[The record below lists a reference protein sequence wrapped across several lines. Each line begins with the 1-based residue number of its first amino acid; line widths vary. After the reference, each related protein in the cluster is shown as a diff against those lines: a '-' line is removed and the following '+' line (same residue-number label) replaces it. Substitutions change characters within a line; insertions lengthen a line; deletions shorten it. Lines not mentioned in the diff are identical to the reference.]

1 MTKKFTNPSL
11 IRATI
16 REYWN
21 HAWRYPWLTT
31 GMLVFIPLAVVTY
44 AIIPQLFISEI
55 LQKVTTRSFIP
66 GDLWGSFG
74 HELLWY
80 VLFSF
85 VGGLFVWRVAII
97 FLWSLEMRVM
107 RDIYQRIFHHLNSQ
121 SMSFHADRFG
131 GSLVSQSNKF
141 ATSYVRFVDTIIF
154 DLYTLLVSFVAT
166 FVIIY
171 PRSPLIAYS
180 LLALSIVFMVVST
193 FLTKKVRILRAREA
207 DAENKQTG
215 FLADAITNVLSIKSF
230 AGEKYEDKRF
240 AKVTEKVRSS
250 VRDVMVAS
258 MTREIGFA
266 FGTFA
271 IQMSAVLGALVGI
284 VYGKADVATMYLAIT
299 YTGQITMR
307 LWEFAQHTL
316 RELNRAFGDAEE
328 MTKILATEP
337 EILDPKKPEKSKIR
351 RGDIVWKDV
360 TFTHDGS
367 RNAIFEGFN
376 LHVKPGEKIGLVG
389 PSGSGKTTF
398 TRLLQRFSDLD
409 SGEIL
414 LDGQNIASIRQSD
427 LRENIAFVPQEPL
440 LFHRSIAENIA
451 YGQRDGATDEAVQA
465 VAKMAS
471 AHDFITNLPHGYDT
485 LVGERGVK
493 LSGGQRQRVA
503 IARAMLKNAPIL
515 VLDEATS
522 ALDSES
528 EVLIQDALWK
538 LMEGRTA
545 IVIAHR
551 LSTIQ
556 KMDRIIVL
564 DEGKIVE
571 EGSHKELL
579 AKNGTYAK
587 LWSHQSGGFME

>member
-1 MTKKFTNPSL
+1 MNKRNETSL
-11 IRATI
+11 IRATT

-21 HAWRYPWLTT
+21 HAWQYPWLA
-31 GMLVFIPLAVVTY
+31 GGLLFFVPLAVITY
-44 AIIPQLFISEI
+44 AIIPQLFISKI
-55 LQKVTTRSFIP
+55 LQKITNHAYVS
-66 GDLWGSFG
+66 GDLWASFG
-74 HELLWY
+74 SQLLGY
-80 VLFSF
+80 VLCSF
-85 VGGLFVWRVAII
+85 VGGLFIWRIAII
-97 FLWSLEMRVM
+97 LVWSLEMRVL
-107 RDIYQRIFHHLNSQ
+107 RDIYQRIFTHLTAQ
-121 SMSFHADRFG
+121 SLGFHADRFG
-131 GSLVSQSNKF
+131 GSIVSQSNKF
-141 ATSYVRFVDTIIF
+141 ATSYIRLVDTVIF
-154 DLYTLLVSFVAT
+154 DLYTLLITFIAT

-171 PRSPLIAYS
+171 PRSPQIAIG
-180 LLALSIVFMVVST
+180 LMVLSFVFIVIST
-193 FLTKKVRILRAREA
+193 LMTKKVRVLRAKEA
-207 DAENKQTG
+207 EAENKQTG
-215 FLADAITNVLSIKSF
+215 YLADAVTNILSIKSF
-230 AGEKYEDKRF
+230 AGERHENKRF
-240 AKVTEKVRSS
+240 AKITENVRSRT
-250 VRDVMVAS
+250 RDVMVTS
-258 MTREIGFA
+258 MTREVGFA
-266 FGTFA
+266 FGTFVV
-271 IQMSAVLGALVGI
+271 QMAAVIGALIAI

-299 YTGQITMR
+299 YTGMITMR

-316 RELNRAFGDAEE
+316 KQLNRAFGDAEE
-328 MTKILATEP
+328 MTKILALKP
-337 EILDPKKPEKSKIR
+337 EIQDSSSPETSRIS
-351 RGDIVWKDV
+351 RGDVIWRNVQ
-360 TFTHDGS
+360 FTHSGS
-367 RNAIFEGFN
+367 KEKIFVGLN
-376 LHVKPGEKIGLVG
+376 LHIKPGEKVGLVG

-398 TRLLQRFSDLD
+398 TRLLQRFSDIQE
-409 SGEIL
+409 GEIL
-414 LDGQNIASIRQSD
+414 IDGQNITDIRQSD

-451 YGQRDGATDEAVQA
+451 YGHRGNSSLDAVQA

-471 AHDFITNLPHGYDT
+471 AHEFVTDLPQGYDT

-493 LSGGQRQRVA
+493 LSGGQRQRIA

-528 EVLIQDALWK
+528 EVLIQDALWR

-587 LWSHQSGGFME
+587 LWSHQSGGFIED